1 MLTSSCDPSL
11 RHSANT
17 SCTQWWPLALALGRE
32 WGCEQGGQLPASQR
46 PRPSQPL
53 TRWTGTG
60 LSPSAP
66 LLDGGS
72 RRAGPALRPV
82 SCSQP
87 RSWSEQERGEV
98 SDGHHQMKRAWGA
111 HGPTRGPCSGSQE
124 GQGRGHLLHTQSHLQ
139 TSHAEPPQG
148 RPVTYCPQAGRPQQA
163 LPLATPHICANL
175 LPGVSALGPVPVP
188 RVTPTSQT
196 RPPSGTLGVWTK

>member
-1 MLTSSCDPSL
+1 MEAAVPSRASSHQGQMLTPSCDPSL

-17 SCTQWWPLALALGRE
+17 SCTQWWPLALTLGRE

-72 RRAGPALRPV
+72 RRAGPALRPG
-82 SCSQP
+82 SCSPAQ
-87 RSWSEQERGEV
+87 V
-98 SDGHHQMKRAWGA
+98 LVGA
-111 HGPTRGPCSGSQE
+111 
-124 GQGRGHLLHTQSHLQ
+124 
-139 TSHAEPPQG
+139 
-148 RPVTYCPQAGRPQQA
+148 
-163 LPLATPHICANL
+163 
-175 LPGVSALGPVPVP
+175 
-188 RVTPTSQT
+188 
-196 RPPSGTLGVWTK
+196 GVW